1 MYPASFEYAA
11 PGDLDDALTLLRR
24 FADGS
29 PKVLAGGQSLI
40 PLMKLRL
47 AAPSH
52 LVDLRRVAGLSYIRE
67 EGDWLRIGAMT
78 TESEIERSPL
88 LQQKYPILVDT
99 SSVIADPLVRNL
111 ATVGGNLAH
120 GDPANDHP
128 AVMVS
133 LGAEVVV
140 RGSEG
145 ERTVDAEGFFR
156 DLFVTDLAEDEILTQ
171 IRIPIASAGASGAY
185 LKFERQV
192 GDYAIAGV
200 AASLRLAAG
209 RIAESRIAFTNLGS
223 IAARAA
229 EAEQLMV
236 GEAPGDSLFR
246 EGSLVAS
253 HGLSPWEDLRGDGAY
268 KRRVATAL
276 TYRALTLAAK
286 RAAPDS

>member
-11 PGDLDDALTLLRR
+11 PQGLDEALALLQR
-24 FADGS
+24 FADAS

-47 AAPSH
+47 ATPSH
-52 LVDLRRVAGLSYIRE
+52 LVDLRRLAGLSYVRE

-111 ATVGGNLAH
+111 ATIGGNLAH

-133 LGAEVVV
+133 LGAKMAVL
-140 RGSEG
+140 GSGG
-145 ERTVDAEGFFR
+145 ERVVEAERFFR
-156 DLFVTDLAEDEILTQ
+156 DIFVTDIAEDEILTGIQ
-171 IRIPIASAGASGAY
+171 IPMTSAGAGGAY

-200 AASLRLAAG
+200 AVSLRLAGG
-209 RIAESRIAFTNLGS
+209 RITESRIAFTNLGS
-223 IAARAA
+223 VAARAA
-229 EAEQLMV
+229 EAERLCV
-236 GEAPGDSLFR
+236 GEPPDDSLFR
-246 EGSLVAS
+246 EASRVAS
-253 HGLSPWEDLRGDGAY
+253 HGLNPWADLRGDGAY
-268 KRRVATAL
+268 KQRVATVL
-276 TYRALTLAAK
+276 THRALTLAAK
-286 RAAPDS
+286 RTAGAS